1 MIVVDSVRLGCGIL
15 RQPNRHHVVP
25 AQPRP
30 PPRPFPQCTGASRRP
45 ITRQWRT
52 SVSTRTQSRRR
63 FVHVDRCRCTHR
75 PLGSFSRSSLVISS
89 SCISSRHT
97 QHQHGRCQQ
106 LSLSVPM
113 TCVEAKCNSACTNDL
128 HSLNVTL
135 SMPMTYVA

>member
-1 MIVVDSVRLGCGIL
+1 MKYTGDCCVVDSVRLGCGIL

-45 ITRQWRT
+45 ITRQRRT

-63 FVHVDRCRCTHR
+63 FVHVDRGRCTHR
-75 PLGSFSRSSLVISS
+75 PLGSFSFSRSSLVISS

-97 QHQHGRCQQ
+97 QHQHGRCHAAF
-106 LSLSVPM
+106 SV
-113 TCVEAKCNSACTNDL
+113 CTNDL

-135 SMPMTYVA
+135 YR